1 MRCLFSTTHFVY
13 LFIPA
18 IAVVELFDSAAGV
31 HELLL
36 TREEGVAL
44 IADIN
49 GDDISLLRSAGLKG
63 ITASANDFYSSV
75 LGMDRFFHD
84 EVPRNL

>member
-13 LFIPA
+13 LFIPV

-36 TREEGVAL
+36 TREEGVTL

-49 GDDISLLRSAGLKG
+49 GDDIRLFRSAGLER
-63 ITASANDFYSSV
+63 ITASAYNFRFSV

-84 EVPRNL
+84 CVTS

>member
-18 IAVVELFDSAAGV
+18 IAVVELFDSAAGI

-36 TREEGVAL
+36 ARKEGVAL

-49 GDDISLLRSAGLKG
+49 GDDIRLLRRAGLER
-63 ITASANDFYSSV
+63 ITASAYNFRFSV
-75 LGMDRFFHD
+75 LGMDRLFHD
-84 EVPRNL
+84 CVTS